1 MNSVFRV
8 YIYPPGYA
16 AFAGRDLTPGDYIEK
31 YPDGFLF
38 EVSGASYSTTPIEL
52 ICTDA
57 SSGQQRWKIST
68 SGSVRRWPVFFQ
80 PDLMIFEAG
89 WGTASTLAAVN
100 TAAGNILWQTP
111 RDIASNF
118 VVQGNAVY
126 SIDINGVLTTRDAVD
141 GREVLTQVEKLQP
154 DVLLLD
160 LSMPQLSGWN
170 VLRRLAKS
178 TMDVRVILLPAT
190 IEGGQAV
197 EALRLGARGWLPKST
212 ASQLLYKSIRTVMAG
227 EYWVDHGTVRDLVN
241 TYRTSA
247 ESASKA
253 AQIAKY
259 NLTRRELEILSS
271 VVDGCTN
278 KDIATQ
284 FKISEQTVKHHLT
297 SIFEKVGVSNR
308 LELALFAMNQ
318 NLVA

>member
-1 MNSVFRV
+1 MGKAKGRRFLQKSGIIDPEKFASLINSS
-8 YIYPPGYA
+8 PG
-16 AFAGRDLTPGDYIEK
+16 FPFSKRSSKVEGD
-31 YPDGFLF
+31 
-38 EVSGASYSTTPIEL
+38 
-52 ICTDA
+52 
-57 SSGQQRWKIST
+57 
-68 SGSVRRWPVFFQ
+68 
-80 PDLMIFEAG
+80 
-89 WGTASTLAAVN
+89 AV
-100 TAAGNILWQTP
+100 
-111 RDIASNF
+111 
-118 VVQGNAVY
+118 
-126 SIDINGVLTTRDAVD
+126 TTRVMIADGHELSRAALRKLIERESNMEVVGEAVD

-178 TMDVRVILLPAT
+178 TIDVRVILLPAT
-190 IEGGQAV
+190 IEGDQAV
-197 EALRLGARGWLPKST
+197 EALRLGARGLLPKST

-227 EYWVDHGTVRDLVN
+227 DYWVDHGTVRELVN
-241 TYRTSA
+241 IYRTSA

>member
-1 MNSVFRV
+1 MEEFAETTKVMIADGHELSR
-8 YIYPPGYA
+8 A
-16 AFAGRDLTPGDYIEK
+16 ALRKLIER
-31 YPDGFLF
+31 
-38 EVSGASYSTTPIEL
+38 EVNME
-52 ICTDA
+52 
-57 SSGQQRWKIST
+57 
-68 SGSVRRWPVFFQ
+68 
-80 PDLMIFEAG
+80 
-89 WGTASTLAAVN
+89 
-100 TAAGNILWQTP
+100 
-111 RDIASNF
+111 
-118 VVQGNAVY
+118 VVGE
-126 SIDINGVLTTRDAVD
+126 AVD

-190 IEGGQAV
+190 MEGDQAV
-197 EALRLGARGWLPKST
+197 EALRLGARGFLPKST

-227 EYWVDHGTVRDLVN
+227 EYWVDHGTVRELVN
-241 TYRTSA
+241 LYRTSA
-247 ESASKA
+247 ESSSKA